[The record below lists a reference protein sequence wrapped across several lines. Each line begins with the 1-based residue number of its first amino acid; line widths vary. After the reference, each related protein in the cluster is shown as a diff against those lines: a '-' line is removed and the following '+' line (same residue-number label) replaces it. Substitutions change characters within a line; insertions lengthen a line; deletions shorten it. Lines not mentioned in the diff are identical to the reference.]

1 MAVKVASITVSKI
14 YLGGNL
20 VSKIYLGGTQIY
32 TG

>member
-1 MAVKVASITVSKI
+1 MAVKVASTTVSKI
-14 YLGGNL
+14 YLGSNE